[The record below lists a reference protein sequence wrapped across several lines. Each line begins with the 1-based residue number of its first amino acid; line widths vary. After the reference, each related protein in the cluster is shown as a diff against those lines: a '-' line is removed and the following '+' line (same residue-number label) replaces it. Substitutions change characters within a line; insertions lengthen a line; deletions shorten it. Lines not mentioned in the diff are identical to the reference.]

1 MSQPATV
8 SVQPPDTFSIYSY
21 NNQKPGMY
29 VVPTLVSLIVDHMLI
44 FFFVNFSLPICLI
57 KDYAYITC
65 DKFLT
70 LCFYCDYYAYIEI

>member
-1 MSQPATV
+1 MLAGLDLVTLHLTQS
-8 SVQPPDTFSIYSY
+8 
-21 NNQKPGMY
+21 NQQQLLSKY
-29 VVPTLVSLIVDHMLI
+29 FLLLTLVSLIVDHMLI

>member
-1 MSQPATV
+1 MSQKKELDY
-8 SVQPPDTFSIYSY
+8 QD
-21 NNQKPGMY
+21 
-29 VVPTLVSLIVDHMLI
+29 TLVPLIVDHMLI

>member
-1 MSQPATV
+1 
-8 SVQPPDTFSIYSY
+8 
-21 NNQKPGMY
+21 MY
-29 VVPTLVSLIVDHMLI
+29 IQQIFNHFLFWWCRIRIHTLVSLIVDHMLI